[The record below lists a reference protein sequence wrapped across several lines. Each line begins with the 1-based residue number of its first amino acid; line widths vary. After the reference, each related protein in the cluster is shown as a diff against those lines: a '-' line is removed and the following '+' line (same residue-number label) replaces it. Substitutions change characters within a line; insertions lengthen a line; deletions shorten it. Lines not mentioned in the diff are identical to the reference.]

1 MQYESMT
8 FEDFAFWGTIKPS
21 FTSFMIIVLF
31 LILIS
36 NITNNLIFQP
46 KLYIHYHI
54 LGVDIIT

>member
-31 LILIS
+31 FILKS
-36 NITNNLIFQP
+36 NITNNLIFQA
-46 KLYIHYHI
+46 KLHI
-54 LGVDIIT
+54 T